1 MNGKEPVQ
9 HEQDSEDLIGQAL
22 RRAYLVQKRTDEKF
36 EDLLRRLAKKEA
48 STRHER

>member
-1 MNGKEPVQ
+1 VQ

-22 RRAYLVQKRTDEKF
+22 RRAFRIHKRTDEKF

-48 STRHER
+48 SARHER